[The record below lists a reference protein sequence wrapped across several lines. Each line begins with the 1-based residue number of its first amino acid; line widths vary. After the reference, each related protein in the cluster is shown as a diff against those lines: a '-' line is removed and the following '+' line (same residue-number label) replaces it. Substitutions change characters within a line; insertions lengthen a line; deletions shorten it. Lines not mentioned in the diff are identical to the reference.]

1 MGLKKPAVG
10 YLVDGSPQHRA
21 DTRRMFAHLDR
32 LHGLVHGV
40 FSGDEWLAGREPHHG
55 VETCQ
60 VVELMFTLEQV
71 ARVFGEGWYGDQLE
85 LVAFNLLPA
94 SNDARMLAHQYHQQA
109 NQVLVSYA
117 ARDWTFS
124 GDSANVF
131 GLEPHY
137 GCCTANLHQ
146 GWPKLVRSLW
156 MQADDGALAAV
167 AYAPCTVDATV
178 AGRAVR
184 LDVRTSYPFEE
195 TVRVVVDVE
204 EPTRIPLRLRVP
216 QWCANPALRVGD
228 EDIPVHRDERG
239 YATITRR
246 WQAGDTV
253 TLTLPMRVRTVPRDN
268 GAVGVRLGP
277 LVLALAVGEVW
288 RPIPD
293 SPPLAEWEITPCTSW
308 NFGLRL
314 DAAAGNEQAWPVR
327 RRPVPAVPFTAKNAA
342 VIVEAQGAPIPE
354 WQLAGNSAASPP
366 PSPVP
371 PRLPAHTLK
380 LLPYGCARLRVAELP
395 VFAPATDA
403 DEDTD
408 D

>member
-1 MGLKKPAVG
+1 
-10 YLVDGSPQHRA
+10 
-21 DTRRMFAHLDR
+21 
-32 LHGLVHGV
+32 
-40 FSGDEWLAGREPHHG
+40 
-55 VETCQ
+55 
-60 VVELMFTLEQV
+60 
-71 ARVFGEGWYGDQLE
+71 
-85 LVAFNLLPA
+85 
-94 SNDARMLAHQYHQQA
+94 
-109 NQVLVSYA
+109 
-117 ARDWTFS
+117 
-124 GDSANVF
+124 VF

-195 TVRVVVDVE
+195 TVRIVVDVE